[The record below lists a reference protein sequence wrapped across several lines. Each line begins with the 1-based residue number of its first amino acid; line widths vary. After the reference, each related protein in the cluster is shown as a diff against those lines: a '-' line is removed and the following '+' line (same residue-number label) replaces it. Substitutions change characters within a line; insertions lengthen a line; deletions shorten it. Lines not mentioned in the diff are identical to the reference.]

1 MGERGTHRPALGR
14 SRIAVLALMSAL
26 AMAGAPAPPPTR
38 CARLEFHEFDLW
50 KGDWDAYDIADT
62 TKIVGRGQVTSTLGG
77 CVLREVYRQ
86 NDGLEGESYNLWDA
100 KRRLWHQSWVT
111 NRGDLLLLDGLFEDN
126 RMTLIARTTKPDGS
140 SSLLRGMWWV
150 EGVNVREKADRSS
163 DGGKTWTPVFDLVFR
178 PHGVGSPAG
187 AVVGRGLV
195 TLSMKH
201 PSPRDHESP
210 WAHESP

>member
-14 SRIAVLALMSAL
+14 SRIAILALISAL
-26 AMAGAPAPPPTR
+26 ATAGAPSKAPPR
-38 CARLEFHEFDLW
+38 CAGPEFHEFDFW

-62 TKIVGRGQVTSTLGG
+62 TKIVGRGQVTSILDG

-126 RMTLIARTTKPDGS
+126 RMTLIGRETRPDGS
-140 SSLLRGMWWV
+140 SSLLRGIWWP
-150 EGVNVREKADRSS
+150 EGTNVREKADRST
-163 DGGKTWTPVFDLVFR
+163 DGGKSWTPVFDMVFR
-178 PHGVGSPAG
+178 PHRVQEAMSGNRLAMSSE
-187 AVVGRGLV
+187 R
-195 TLSMKH
+195 
-201 PSPRDHESP
+201 
-210 WAHESP
+210 